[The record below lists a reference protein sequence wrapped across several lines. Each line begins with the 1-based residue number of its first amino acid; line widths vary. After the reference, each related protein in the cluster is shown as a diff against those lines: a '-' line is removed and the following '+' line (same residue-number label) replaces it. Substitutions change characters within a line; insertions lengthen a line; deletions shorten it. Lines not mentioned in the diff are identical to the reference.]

1 MFEGFV
7 SPFAETERRMQYTN
21 QAWDAVRSDPASA
34 AVIAGLSMLAGNNG
48 ERSLGQL
55 VGRAGL
61 DTLEGMRS
69 LDAQKRAQARF
80 AERNNPAG
88 SSVPVAVSGR
98 PEELSGLSPE
108 RFSEA
113 VRPLGAAVAA
123 EAEAVGHS
131 LPQAGTDNGAR
142 RRRLVR
148 PRMSGRKG

>member
-7 SPFAETERRMQYTN
+7 SPFAEAERRTQYTN

-34 AVIAGLSMLAGNNG
+34 AIIAGLSMLAGNNG

-69 LDAQKRAQARF
+69 LDAQRRAQAGF

-88 SSVPVAVSGR
+88 STASVVANGR
-98 PEELSGLSPE
+98 PEDFSGLSPE

-113 VRPLGAAVAA
+113 VKPSGAAVTA
-123 EAEAVGHS
+123 ELEAGGQS
-131 LPQAGTDNGAR
+131 APQAGTDNGAR

-148 PRMSGRKG
+148 PRMSGRRG